1 MADLLADGNVRVT
14 FATSISNI
22 AAPTTAELNAGTAL
36 ESLITPDGLDISSTT
51 AAVDTSALNSTF
63 TTQSAGRRSYDIKLT
78 FKRQTPTDTALNLFP
93 YRTSGYLIVRRTVA
107 SGTAWT
113 ASQKAEVYPVMTGE
127 ASLIKPAANEVQK
140 FESIFF
146 LTSDA
151 NTSATVA

>member
-1 MADLLADGNVRVT
+1 MADLLSDGNVRVT

-36 ESLITPDGLDISSTT
+36 ESLITPDGLDISSST

-63 TTQSAGRRSYDIKLT
+63 NTQSAGRRAYDIKLT

-93 YRTSGYLIVRRTVA
+93 YRTSGYLVVRRTVA
-107 SGTAWT
+107 ATTAWT
-113 ASQKAEVYPVMTGE
+113 ASQKVEVYPVQSGE
-127 ASLIKPAANEVQK
+127 ASLMKPAANEVAK
-140 FESIFF
+140 FESTFF
-146 LTSDA
+146 LTADA